1 MCSKKKSKLAGQN
14 ASVIHYKHVHS
25 TFIIIYAPFWDK
37 IPKIKDVSTNVPRPY
52 QRHVHISALCL

>member
-14 ASVIHYKHVHS
+14 ASVIHYKHIHS

-52 QRHVHISALCL
+52 QRPL